1 MKEKEL
7 LIQYDQEVN
16 RLRDIIKS
24 TQFQLKYLINAHLKQ
39 GLRID
44 IVALKHLEGLLE
56 EIDNERN

>member
-24 TQFQLKYLINAHLKQ
+24 TQFQLKYLINAYLTQ
-39 GLRID
+39 GLIID
-44 IVALKHLEGLLE
+44 IVALKHLENLLE

>member
-24 TQFQLKYLINAHLKQ
+24 TQFQLKYLINEHLKQ

>member
-16 RLRDIIKS
+16 RLRDIIKA
-24 TQFQLKYLINAHLKQ
+24 TQFQLKYLINAHLTQ
-39 GLRID
+39 GLKID

-56 EIDNERN
+56 EIDERN